1 MTSEEII
8 NMKEDL
14 NHIDNIEAIKQVINN
29 SGFDICHILT
39 KPCKKPNLQQFEDLM
54 LSQKAIDFWAK
65 RGYSK
70 MWSHQKIA
78 IAKALDG
85 KNICVSTSTSSGKT
99 EIFQTIAIEKL
110 TKRKGA
116 KVLAVYSAKALNR
129 QQEERWRST
138 GFSIGKI
145 DGDNRNFD
153 ERIKILEE
161 CDIVVMTPDVIH
173 AFLMSNVNNKRIGNA
188 IQKFVKNVDLI
199 IIDEIHLYRGVFGSN
214 SAYLFRRFNN
224 LRRIYRNDLSFPQYV
239 TASATLPNPGEHS
252 ATITGSK
259 DFENI
264 GIELDGSPTA
274 ETTYIY
280 VEEKDSLD
288 DPLPKTIAQLVSNLT
303 TVDGARSIT
312 FTNGR
317 QQAGAYVMDG
327 REILNNHNLEEKKIY
342 AFRAGGEV
350 AAREKIL
357 KALENKEFNGIVSTS
372 ALEIGID
379 VSGLNICILANI
391 PYDLNSYYQR
401 IGRVGRGGTDRR
413 SYVIIVNDKSIGARI
428 LFDNQ
433 FDITKVLPDLE
444 PALHLENKKVIHL
457 QAAMHVD
464 ALNSNSELSSQRQLT
479 GDGLREY
486 FPKSFCDFSD
496 LLQTGQEPD
505 EYKNLVENLSNPHFI
520 SLRNMGENYR
530 IIEGD
535 AEKDEVTR
543 GQLYSEAYKGAIRN
557 AFGTDANGEVE
568 YYNQRV
574 ERIDKSQRYIFVKRE
589 NRANSTKPNRRT
601 FLYPALTKNSI
612 EKIFKY
618 GSTLI
623 LNTGLREVQTIYGY
637 TEYFFRSSSYFPYDR
652 PYKDTHYTT
661 GILFFNPAL
670 NEPGVMTDQ
679 IAYIFYYAFV
689 MQKQFERTDIEK
701 GAATLSYSSPI
712 RDLDINARDKFLAI
726 YDINKLNITS
736 ELMNK
741 KVIVD
746 TLTFLKNNINHFSET
761 LFQDPINNATKEAII
776 TICEDICNNSATEL
790 ELEDMPNTIK
800 VFAPKSLASL
810 EIINETTGESEFYEC
825 KIAGINKTAH
835 SENVVDYT
843 VVRLDDA
850 EIFTNVEMENIHP
863 LDNSI
868 YAEYDWENGLIQ
880 R

>member
-1 MTSEEII
+1 
-8 NMKEDL
+8 MKEEL
-14 NHIDNIEAIKQVINN
+14 NQINNVEAIKNVINS
-29 SGFDICHILT
+29 SGFDICHIYT
-39 KPCKKPNLQQFEDLM
+39 RSCKHPNLQKFDDLG
-54 LSQKAIDFWAK
+54 LSQESIAFWK
-65 RGYSK
+65 EHGYSK
-70 MWSHQKIA
+70 MWSHQKMA
-78 IAKALDG
+78 IKEALEG
-85 KNICVSTSTSSGKT
+85 KNICISTSTSSGKT
-99 EIFQTIAIEKL
+99 EIFQTIAIEVL

-129 QQEERWRST
+129 QQEERWRNT

-153 ERIKILEE
+153 ERIKTLKE

-188 IQKFVKNVDLI
+188 IQKFIKNVDLI

-239 TASATLPNPGEHS
+239 TASATLPNPSEHS
-252 ATITGSK
+252 AIITGSK

-264 GIELDGSPTA
+264 GIECDGSPTA
-274 ETTYIY
+274 ETTFIY
-280 VEEKDSLD
+280 VEKKEDIE
-288 DPLPKTIAQLVSNLT
+288 DPLPQSIAQLVSNLT
-303 TVDGARSIT
+303 TIEGSKSIT

-317 QQAGAYVMDG
+317 QQAGSYVMDG
-327 REILNNHNLEEKKIY
+327 RDILNNLNLEEKKIY

-357 KALENKEFNGIVSTS
+357 QAMENKEFNGIVSTS

-401 IGRVGRGGTDRR
+401 IGRVGRGGTDNK

-433 FDITKVLPDLE
+433 YDITKVLPDLE

-457 QAAMHVD
+457 QASMHVD
-464 ALNSNSELSSQRQLT
+464 TLNSNSELSSQRQIT
-479 GDGLREY
+479 EGLQNY
-486 FPKSFCDFSD
+486 FPKPFCDFSD

-543 GQLYSEAYKGAIRN
+543 NQLYNEAYKGAIRN
-557 AFGTDANGEVE
+557 AFGTDSHGEVE

-574 ERIDKSQRYIFVKRE
+574 ERIDKSQRKIFVKRE
-589 NRANSTKPNRRT
+589 SRVNRTKPNRRT
-601 FLYPALTKNSI
+601 FLYPALTKKSI

-618 GSTLI
+618 GDTLI
-623 LNTGLREVQTIYGY
+623 INTVLREVQTIYGY
-637 TEYFFRSSSYFPYDR
+637 TEYFFNNSSYNPYDR
-652 PYKDTHYTT
+652 PYKDTRYTT
-661 GILFFNPAL
+661 GILFFNPII
-670 NEPGVMTDQ
+670 NEPGVMADQ

-689 MQKQFERTDIEK
+689 MQKQFERTDIEN
-701 GAATLSYSSPI
+701 GSATLIYSSPI
-712 RDLDINARDKFLAI
+712 RDMDIKARDKFIAI
-726 YDINKLNITS
+726 YDVNKLNITS

-746 TLTFLKNNINHFSET
+746 TFNFLKKNINHFSET
-761 LFQDPINNATKEAII
+761 LFEEPINNVTRGAILK
-776 TICEDICNNSATEL
+776 ICEDIINNSPVES
-790 ELEDMPNTIK
+790 ELEDAPNTIK
-800 VFAPKSLASL
+800 VFASKSLASL
-810 EIINETTGESEFYEC
+810 EIINESTGESEFYDC
-825 KIAGINKTAH
+825 KVVGINKIAH
-835 SENVVDYT
+835 SENVVDY
-843 VVRLDDA
+843 VVIRLDDM
-850 EIFTNVEMENIHP
+850 EIFTNVEMENLHP
-863 LDNSI
+863 VENSI
-868 YAEYDWENGLIQ
+868 YAEYDWDKGIIKK
-880 R
+880 